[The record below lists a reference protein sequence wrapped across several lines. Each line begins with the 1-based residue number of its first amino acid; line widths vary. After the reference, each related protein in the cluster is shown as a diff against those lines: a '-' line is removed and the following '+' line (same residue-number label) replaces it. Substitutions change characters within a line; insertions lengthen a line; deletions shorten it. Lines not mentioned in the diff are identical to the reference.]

1 MSNKTIYGTP
11 QNDFIDASYESG
23 TAWGDRVDAGA
34 GDDTIILGPGVA
46 FFSGPGDDEVIAP
59 DLLHGTYG
67 GALNDGNSSKPSIY
81 DLANGIVHDPY
92 GDVDTVSG
100 ITEIHILNANS
111 DEVYGSGLDE
121 VVFLSRGSAKLFM
134 GEGQDTIRVWEQ
146 ISTEFEIE
154 TGGASTF
161 LFRNGETIE
170 IRDAERI
177 EFSDLTLSGNYRSNY
192 ATLEPEFLY
201 KTHTWTE
208 TVFSEGWWYAGV
220 YNEPQLVSY
229 FPQAVFPVDIGHDG
243 DLDLVIPMNRGYRTG
258 VDSRFNFQVLEN
270 IDGKLTFS
278 EDKTNDTPFVAGSRR
293 TELIY
298 LEHYGTDAIV
308 TIAHDTAIET
318 ETRYDIPWRLG
329 DLTVTLLDPF
339 ESIAET
345 MLQDISL
352 PSAEKTGRSTSL
364 DAHSMAIGDLNR
376 DGLDD
381 VLVGEFSGSYG
392 LVQKSDG
399 KFEYFSEFLPN
410 VSRWYEPDLDVDQA
424 SLLLDLHMEDLN
436 GDGLDD
442 IVAGW
447 GHNPSKSRIFFNSE
461 NGFSES
467 NSTTLPS
474 PVYGVDQIMH
484 MNTWSED
491 FDGDGDEDLI
501 INQTRF
507 EPYYSG
513 TYLQYLMNDGLGNF
527 TDVTSEKLIDPDQYA
542 DTYGGRLEWT
552 DMFSILDVDNDGD
565 LDIAGRYVGWTDPTP
580 IIFLNNGSGAF
591 ELIEL
596 PRHSDKPIP
605 LSWGDFDQDGKLEFV
620 QFHQTWLDAEG
631 TSSELSF
638 NVFELGSADLEIRNE
653 VFIGG
658 RVVTK
663 SLKEIANVSVNGG
676 NTSANGVWDLSVQ
689 KNTDLVLEITKE
701 IEDTKCITSGDALD
715 ALRLSVGLSTQ
726 AGTNSAFDYISADFN
741 RDGKITSG
749 DALEILKFSVGLE
762 GSSLPEWVFLKS
774 DSAVGAVTKNDVTYE
789 SAATFYVGETDATIG
804 LVGVLI
810 GDVNGSY
817 DPTAV
822 LM

>member
-1 MSNKTIYGTP
+1 MSSKTIYGTD
-11 QNDFIDASYESG
+11 QNDFIDASYENG
-23 TAWGDRVDAGA
+23 TFWGDRVDAGA
-34 GDDTIILGPGVA
+34 GDDKVILGPGVA
-46 FFSGPGDDEVIAP
+46 FFSGPGDDEVISP
-59 DLLHGTYG
+59 ELLHGTYG

-81 DLANGIVHDPY
+81 DLANGLVQDPY
-92 GDVDTVSG
+92 GDLDTVSG
-100 ITEIHILNANS
+100 ITEIHILNANG
-111 DEVYGSGLDE
+111 DEVYGSNLDE
-121 VVFLSRGSAKLFM
+121 VVFISRGSAKLFM

-146 ISTEFEIE
+146 NSTEFEIA
-154 TGGASTF
+154 TAGASTF
-161 LFRNGETIE
+161 LFRNGETVE
-170 IRDAERI
+170 IRNAERI
-177 EFSDLTLSGNYRSNY
+177 EFSDMTLSGNYRSGY
-192 ATLEPEFLY
+192 ETLEPEFLY

-208 TVFSEGWWYAGV
+208 TEFSEGWWYAGV

-229 FPQAVFPVDIGHDG
+229 FPQAVFPVDIGNDG

-270 IDGKLTFS
+270 IDGELTFS
-278 EDKTNDTPFVAGSRR
+278 EEKTSETPFVAGSRR

-298 LEHYGTDAIV
+298 LDSYDTDAIV

-329 DLTVTLLDPF
+329 DLTVTLLAPF
-339 ESIAET
+339 ESVAET
-345 MLQDISL
+345 MLQNIAL
-352 PSAEKTGRSTSL
+352 PSSERTGRPTSL
-364 DAHSMAIGDLNR
+364 DAHSMAVGDLNR

-392 LVQKSDG
+392 LVQTSDG
-399 KFEYFSEFLPN
+399 KFGYFSEALPN
-410 VSRWYEPDLDVDQA
+410 MSRWYEPDLNVEQA

-436 GDGLDD
+436 GDGFDD

-461 NGFSES
+461 NGFSEN
-467 NSTTLPS
+467 NSTTLPT
-474 PVYGVDQIMH
+474 PVYGIEQIMH

-527 TDVTSEKLIDPDQYA
+527 TDVTSEKLIDPDKYA

-552 DMFSILDVDNDGD
+552 DMFSVLDVDNDGD
-565 LDIAGRYVGWTDPTP
+565 LDIAGRYVGWTEPTP
-580 IIFLNNGSGAF
+580 IIFLNDGFGTF

-596 PRHSDKPIP
+596 PLHNDKPIP

-620 QFHQTWLDAEG
+620 QFSQRTDSEG
-631 TSSELSF
+631 SSSELSF

-663 SLKEIANVSVNGG
+663 SLKGIENVSVGG
-676 NTSANGVWDLSVQ
+676 DKTSANGVWDLPVQ
-689 KNTDLVLEITKE
+689 KNTDLNLEITKE
-701 IEDTKCITSGDALD
+701 LDDASYITSGDALD
-715 ALRLSVGLSTQ
+715 ALRLSVGLPTE
-726 AGTNSAFDYISADFN
+726 AGTASAFDFIAADFN
-741 RDGKITSG
+741 QDGKITSG
-749 DALEILKFSVGLE
+749 DALEILKFSVGLQG
-762 GSSLPEWVFLKS
+762 GSTPEWVFLDTNADYS
-774 DSAVGAVTKNDVTYE
+774 NVGRSATNYTEGVSLADIT
-789 SAATFYVGETDATIG
+789 SDATIG
-804 LVGVLI
+804 LTGILI
-810 GDVNGSY
+810 GDVNDSY
-817 DPTAV
+817 SGLIA
-822 LM
+822 

>member
-1 MSNKTIYGTP
+1 MSNKTIYGSD
-11 QNDFIDASYESG
+11 QNDFIDATYENG
-23 TAWGDRVDAGA
+23 TSWGDRVDAGA
-34 GDDTIILGPGVA
+34 GDDKVILGPGVA
-46 FFSGPGDDEVIAP
+46 FFTSPGDDEVIVP
-59 DLLHGTYG
+59 ELLYGTYG
-67 GALNDGNSSKPSIY
+67 GALNDGNNSNPSVY
-81 DLANGIVHDPY
+81 DLENGLVYDPY

-100 ITEIHILNANS
+100 ITEIHILNANG
-111 DEVYGSGLDE
+111 DEVYGSSLNE
-121 VVFLSRGSAKLFM
+121 VVFISRGDAKLFM
-134 GEGQDTIRVWEQ
+134 GDGEDSIRVWGQ
-146 ISTEFEIE
+146 NSNEFEIE

-201 KTHTWTE
+201 KTHSWTE
-208 TVFSEGWWYAGV
+208 TEFSEGWWYAGV

-229 FPQAVFPVDIGHDG
+229 FPQAVFPVDIGNDG

-270 IDGKLTFS
+270 IDGKLKFS

-339 ESIAET
+339 DSIAET
-345 MLQDISL
+345 MLQNISL
-352 PSAEKTGRSTSL
+352 PSAERTGRPTSL
-364 DAHSMAIGDLNR
+364 NAHSMAVGDLNR

-392 LVQKSDG
+392 LVQTSNG
-399 KFEYFSEFLPN
+399 EFEYFFEFLPN
-410 VSRWYEPDLDVDQA
+410 VSRWYEPDLVVDKA

-436 GDGLDD
+436 GDGFDD

-447 GHNPSKSRIFFNSE
+447 GHNPSKSRVFFNSE

-467 NSTTLPS
+467 NSTTLPA
-474 PVYGVDQIMH
+474 PVYGVEQIMH

-513 TYLQYLMNDGLGNF
+513 TYLQYLMNDGFGNF
-527 TDVTSEKLIDPDQYA
+527 TDVTSEKLIDPEQYA

-552 DMFSILDVDNDGD
+552 DMFSVLDVDNDGD
-565 LDIAGRYVGWTDPTP
+565 LDIAGRYVDWTDPTP
-580 IIFLNNGSGAF
+580 IIFLNNGSGTF
-591 ELIEL
+591 ELIEI
-596 PRHSDKPIP
+596 PRHSDEPIP

-638 NVFELGSADLEIRNE
+638 NVFELGSADLGVRNE

-663 SLKEIANVSVNGG
+663 SLKEIENVSVNGE
-676 NTSANGVWDLSVQ
+676 NTSVNGVWDLVAQ
-689 KNTDLVLEITKE
+689 KNTDLILEITKE
-701 IEDTKCITSGDALD
+701 LDDTNYITSGDALD
-715 ALRLSVGLSTQ
+715 ALRLSVGLPTQ
-726 AGTNSAFDYISADFN
+726 AGTKSAFDYISADFN
-741 RDGKITSG
+741 RDGKVTSS
-749 DALEILKFSVGLE
+749 DALDILKYAVGLE
-762 GSSLPEWVFLKS
+762 IEDDPEWVFVDTNGNYSGVSKS
-774 DSAVGAVTKNDVTYE
+774 NTSDTEGVSIDDLTSDMTVGLT
-789 SAATFYVGETDATIG
+789 GI
-804 LVGVLI
+804 LI
-810 GDVNGSY
+810 GDVNDSY
-817 DPTAV
+817 SSLIAQ
-822 LM
+822 

>member
-1 MSNKTIYGTP
+1 VSSKTIYGTD
-11 QNDFIDASYESG
+11 QNDFIDASYENG
-23 TAWGDRVDAGA
+23 TFWGDHVDAGA
-34 GDDTIILGPGVA
+34 GDDKVILGPGVA
-46 FFSGPGDDEVIAP
+46 FFSGPGDDEVISP
-59 DLLHGTYG
+59 ELLHGTYG

-81 DLANGIVHDPY
+81 DLANGLVQDPY
-92 GDVDTVSG
+92 GDLDTVSG
-100 ITEIHILNANS
+100 ITEIHILNANG
-111 DEVYGSGLDE
+111 DEVYGSNLDE
-121 VVFLSRGSAKLFM
+121 VVFISRGSAKLFM

-146 ISTEFEIE
+146 NSTEFEIA
-154 TGGASTF
+154 TAGASTF
-161 LFRNGETIE
+161 LFRNGETLE
-170 IRDAERI
+170 IRNAERI
-177 EFSDLTLSGNYRSNY
+177 EFSDMTLSGNYRSGY
-192 ATLEPEFLY
+192 ETLEPEFLY

-208 TVFSEGWWYAGV
+208 TEFSEGWWYAGV
-220 YNEPQLVSY
+220 YNEPQLVTY
-229 FPQAVFPVDIGHDG
+229 FPQAVFPLDIGNDG

-270 IDGKLTFS
+270 IDGELTFS
-278 EDKTNDTPFVAGSRR
+278 EEKTSETPFVAGSRR

-298 LEHYGTDAIV
+298 LDHYDTDAVV

-329 DLTVTLLDPF
+329 DLTVTLLAPF
-339 ESIAET
+339 ESVAEK
-345 MLQDISL
+345 MLQNIAL
-352 PSAEKTGRSTSL
+352 PSSERTGRPTSL
-364 DAHSMAIGDLNR
+364 DAHSMAVGDLNR

-392 LVQKSDG
+392 LVQTSDG
-399 KFEYFSEFLPN
+399 KFEYFSEALPN
-410 VSRWYEPDLDVDQA
+410 MSRWYEPDLNVEQA

-436 GDGLDD
+436 GDGFDD

-461 NGFSES
+461 NGFSEN
-467 NSTTLPS
+467 NSTTLPT
-474 PVYGVDQIMH
+474 PVYGIEQIMH

-527 TDVTSEKLIDPDQYA
+527 TDVTSEKLIDPDEYA

-552 DMFSILDVDNDGD
+552 DMFSVLDVDNDGD
-565 LDIAGRYVGWTDPTP
+565 LDIAGRYVGWTEPIP
-580 IIFLNNGSGAF
+580 IIFVNDGFGTF

-596 PRHSDKPIP
+596 PLHNDKPIP

-620 QFHQTWLDAEG
+620 QFSQRTDSEG

-663 SLKEIANVSVNGG
+663 SLKGIENVSVGG
-676 NTSANGVWDLSVQ
+676 DKTSANGVWDLPVQ
-689 KNTDLVLEITKE
+689 KNTDLNLEITKE
-701 IEDTKCITSGDALD
+701 LDDASYITSGDALD
-715 ALRLSVGLSTQ
+715 ALRLSVGFPTQ
-726 AGTNSAFDYISADFN
+726 AGTASAFDFIAADFN
-741 RDGKITSG
+741 QDGKITSG
-749 DALEILKFSVGLE
+749 DALEILKFSVGLQG
-762 GSSLPEWVFLKS
+762 GSTPEWVFLDTNS
-774 DSAVGAVTKNDVTYE
+774 DYSNVGRNTINYTEGVSITDIT
-789 SAATFYVGETDATIG
+789 SDATIG
-804 LVGVLI
+804 LTGILI
-810 GDVNGSY
+810 GDVNDSY
-817 DPTAV
+817 SGLIA
-822 LM
+822 

>member
-1 MSNKTIYGTP
+1 MSNKTIYGTGK
-11 QNDFIDASYESG
+11 NDFIDATYENGAS
-23 TAWGDRVDAGA
+23 WGDRVDAGA
-34 GDDTIILGPGVA
+34 GDDKVILGPGVA
-46 FFSGPGDDEVIAP
+46 FFTSPGDDEVIVP
-59 DLLHGTYG
+59 ELLYGTYG
-67 GALNDGNSSKPSIY
+67 GALNDGNNSNPSVY
-81 DLANGIVHDPY
+81 DLENGLVYDPY

-100 ITEIHILNANS
+100 ITEIHILNANG
-111 DEVYGSGLDE
+111 DEVYGSSLNE
-121 VVFLSRGSAKLFM
+121 VVFISRGDAKLFM
-134 GEGQDTIRVWEQ
+134 GDGEDSIRVWGQ
-146 ISTEFEIE
+146 NSNEFEIE

-201 KTHTWTE
+201 KTHSWTE
-208 TVFSEGWWYAGV
+208 TEFSEGWWYAGV

-229 FPQAVFPVDIGHDG
+229 FPQAVFPVDIGNDG

-339 ESIAET
+339 DSIAET
-345 MLQDISL
+345 MLQNISL
-352 PSAEKTGRSTSL
+352 PSAERTGRPTSL
-364 DAHSMAIGDLNR
+364 NAHSMAVGDLNR

-392 LVQKSDG
+392 LVQTSNG
-399 KFEYFSEFLPN
+399 EFEYFFEFLPN
-410 VSRWYEPDLDVDQA
+410 VSRWYEPDLVVDKA

-436 GDGLDD
+436 GDGFDD

-447 GHNPSKSRIFFNSE
+447 GHNPSKSRVFFNSE

-467 NSTTLPS
+467 NSTTLPA
-474 PVYGVDQIMH
+474 PVYGVEQIMH

-513 TYLQYLMNDGLGNF
+513 TYLQYLMNDGFGNF
-527 TDVTSEKLIDPDQYA
+527 TDVTSEKLIDPEQYA

-552 DMFSILDVDNDGD
+552 DMFSVLDVDNDGD
-565 LDIAGRYVGWTDPTP
+565 LDIAGRYVDWTDPTP
-580 IIFLNNGSGAF
+580 IIFLNNGSGTF
-591 ELIEL
+591 ELIEI
-596 PRHSDKPIP
+596 PRHSDEPIP

-638 NVFELGSADLEIRNE
+638 NVFELGSADLGVRNE

-663 SLKEIANVSVNGG
+663 SLKEIENVSVNGE
-676 NTSANGVWDLSVQ
+676 NTSVNGVWDLVAQ
-689 KNTDLVLEITKE
+689 KNTDLILEITKE
-701 IEDTKCITSGDALD
+701 LDDTNYITSGDALD
-715 ALRLSVGLSTQ
+715 ALRLSVGLPTQ
-726 AGTNSAFDYISADFN
+726 AGTKSAFDYISADFN
-741 RDGKITSG
+741 RDGKVTSS
-749 DALEILKFSVGLE
+749 DALDILKYAVGLE
-762 GSSLPEWVFLKS
+762 IEDDPEWVFVDTNGNYSGVSKS
-774 DSAVGAVTKNDVTYE
+774 NTSDTEGVSIAELSADTTVSLTG
-789 SAATFYVGETDATIG
+789 I
-804 LVGVLI
+804 LI
-810 GDVNGSY
+810 GDVNDSY
-817 DPTAV
+817 SGLIA
-822 LM
+822 

>member
-1 MSNKTIYGTP
+1 MSSKTIYGTD
-11 QNDFIDASYESG
+11 QNDFIDATYDNG
-23 TAWGDRVDAGA
+23 TFWGDRVDAGA
-34 GDDTIILGPGVA
+34 GDDTVILGPGVA
-46 FFSGPGDDEVIAP
+46 FFSGPGDDEVISP
-59 DLLHGTYG
+59 ELLHGTYG

-81 DLANGIVHDPY
+81 DLANGLVQDPY
-92 GDVDTVSG
+92 GDLDTVSG
-100 ITEIHILNANS
+100 ITEIHILNANG
-111 DEVYGSGLDE
+111 DEVYGSDLDE
-121 VVFLSRGSAKLFM
+121 VVFISRGSAKLFM

-146 ISTEFEIE
+146 NSTEFEIA
-154 TGGASTF
+154 TAGASTF
-161 LFRNGETIE
+161 LFRNGETLE
-170 IRDAERI
+170 IRNAERI
-177 EFSDLTLSGNYRSNY
+177 EFSDMTLSGNYRSGY
-192 ATLEPEFLY
+192 ETLEPEFLY

-208 TVFSEGWWYAGV
+208 TEFSEGWWYAGV
-220 YNEPQLVSY
+220 YNEPQLVTY
-229 FPQAVFPVDIGHDG
+229 FPQAVFPLDIGNDG

-270 IDGKLTFS
+270 IDGELTFS
-278 EDKTNDTPFVAGSRR
+278 EEKTSETPFVAGSRR

-298 LEHYGTDAIV
+298 LDHYDTDAVV

-329 DLTVTLLDPF
+329 DLTVTLLAPF
-339 ESIAET
+339 ESVAEK
-345 MLQDISL
+345 MLQNIAL
-352 PSAEKTGRSTSL
+352 PSSERTGRPTSL
-364 DAHSMAIGDLNR
+364 DAHSMAVGDLNR

-392 LVQKSDG
+392 LVQTSDG
-399 KFEYFSEFLPN
+399 KFEYFSEALPN
-410 VSRWYEPDLDVDQA
+410 MSRWYEPDLNVEQA

-436 GDGLDD
+436 GDGFDD

-461 NGFSES
+461 NGFSEN
-467 NSTTLPS
+467 NSTTLPT
-474 PVYGVDQIMH
+474 PVYGIEQIMH

-527 TDVTSEKLIDPDQYA
+527 TDVTSEKLIDPDEYA

-552 DMFSILDVDNDGD
+552 DMFSVLDVDNDGD
-565 LDIAGRYVGWTDPTP
+565 LDIAGRYVGWTEPIP
-580 IIFLNNGSGAF
+580 IIFVNDGFGTF

-596 PRHSDKPIP
+596 PLHNDKPIP

-620 QFHQTWLDAEG
+620 QFSQRTDSEG

-663 SLKEIANVSVNGG
+663 SLKGIENVSVGG
-676 NTSANGVWDLSVQ
+676 DKTSANGVWDLPVQ
-689 KNTDLVLEITKE
+689 KNTDLNLEITKE
-701 IEDTKCITSGDALD
+701 LDDASYITSGDALD
-715 ALRLSVGLSTQ
+715 ALRLSVGFPTQ
-726 AGTNSAFDYISADFN
+726 AGTASAFDFIAADFN
-741 RDGKITSG
+741 QDGKITSG
-749 DALEILKFSVGLE
+749 DALEILKFSVGLQG
-762 GSSLPEWVFLKS
+762 GSTPEWVFLDTNS
-774 DSAVGAVTKNDVTYE
+774 DYSNVGRNTINYTEGVSITDIT
-789 SAATFYVGETDATIG
+789 SDATIG
-804 LVGVLI
+804 LTGILI
-810 GDVNGSY
+810 GDVNDSY
-817 DPTAV
+817 SGLIA
-822 LM
+822 

>member
-1 MSNKTIYGTP
+1 MSSKTIYGTD
-11 QNDFIDASYESG
+11 QNDFIDATYDNG
-23 TAWGDRVDAGA
+23 TFWGDRVDAGA
-34 GDDTIILGPGVA
+34 GDDTVILGPGVA
-46 FFSGPGDDEVIAP
+46 FFSGPGDDEVISP
-59 DLLHGTYG
+59 ELLHGTYG

-81 DLANGIVHDPY
+81 DLANGLVQDPY
-92 GDVDTVSG
+92 GDLDTVSG
-100 ITEIHILNANS
+100 ITEIHILNANG
-111 DEVYGSGLDE
+111 DEVYGSDLDE
-121 VVFLSRGSAKLFM
+121 VVFISRGSAKLFM

-146 ISTEFEIE
+146 NSTEFEIA
-154 TGGASTF
+154 TAGASTF
-161 LFRNGETIE
+161 LFRNGETLE
-170 IRDAERI
+170 IRNAERI
-177 EFSDLTLSGNYRSNY
+177 EFSDMTLSGNYRSGY
-192 ATLEPEFLY
+192 ETLEPEFLY

-208 TVFSEGWWYAGV
+208 TEFSEGWWYAGV
-220 YNEPQLVSY
+220 YNEPQLVRY
-229 FPQAVFPVDIGHDG
+229 FPQAVFPLDIGNDG

-270 IDGKLTFS
+270 IDGELTFS
-278 EDKTNDTPFVAGSRR
+278 EEKTSETPFVAGSRR

-298 LEHYGTDAIV
+298 LDHYDTDAVV

-329 DLTVTLLDPF
+329 DLTVTLLAPF
-339 ESIAET
+339 ESVAEK
-345 MLQDISL
+345 MLQNIAL
-352 PSAEKTGRSTSL
+352 PSSERTGRPTSL
-364 DAHSMAIGDLNR
+364 DAHSMAVGDLNR

-392 LVQKSDG
+392 LVQTSDG
-399 KFEYFSEFLPN
+399 KFEYFSEALPN
-410 VSRWYEPDLDVDQA
+410 MSRWYEPDLNVEQA

-436 GDGLDD
+436 GDGFDD

-461 NGFSES
+461 NGFSEN
-467 NSTTLPS
+467 NSTTLPT
-474 PVYGVDQIMH
+474 PVYGIEQIMH

-527 TDVTSEKLIDPDQYA
+527 TDVTSEKLIDPDEYA

-552 DMFSILDVDNDGD
+552 DMFSVLDVDNDGD
-565 LDIAGRYVGWTDPTP
+565 LDIAGRYVGWTEPIP
-580 IIFLNNGSGAF
+580 IIFVNDGFGTF

-596 PRHSDKPIP
+596 PLHNDKPIP

-620 QFHQTWLDAEG
+620 QFSQRTDSEG

-663 SLKEIANVSVNGG
+663 SLKGIENVSVGG
-676 NTSANGVWDLSVQ
+676 DKTSANGVWDLPVQ
-689 KNTDLVLEITKE
+689 KNTDFNLEITKE
-701 IEDTKCITSGDALD
+701 LDDASYITSGDALD
-715 ALRLSVGLSTQ
+715 ALRLSVGFPTQ
-726 AGTNSAFDYISADFN
+726 AGTASAFDFIAADFN
-741 RDGKITSG
+741 QDGKITSG
-749 DALEILKFSVGLE
+749 DALEILKFSVGLQG
-762 GSSLPEWVFLKS
+762 GSTPEWVFLDTNS
-774 DSAVGAVTKNDVTYE
+774 DYSNVGRNTINYTEGVSITDIT
-789 SAATFYVGETDATIG
+789 SDATIG
-804 LVGVLI
+804 LTGILI
-810 GDVNGSY
+810 GDVNDSY
-817 DPTAV
+817 SGLIA
-822 LM
+822 

>member
-1 MSNKTIYGTP
+1 MSNKTIYGTGK
-11 QNDFIDASYESG
+11 NDFIDATYENGAS
-23 TAWGDRVDAGA
+23 WGDRVDAGA
-34 GDDTIILGPGVA
+34 GDDKVILGPGVA
-46 FFSGPGDDEVIAP
+46 FFTSPGDDEVIVP
-59 DLLHGTYG
+59 ELLYGTYG
-67 GALNDGNSSKPSIY
+67 GALNDGNNSNPSVY
-81 DLANGIVHDPY
+81 DLENGLVYDPY

-100 ITEIHILNANS
+100 ITEIHILNANG
-111 DEVYGSGLDE
+111 DEVYGSSLNE
-121 VVFLSRGSAKLFM
+121 VVFISRGDAKLFM
-134 GEGQDTIRVWEQ
+134 GDGEDSIRVWGQ
-146 ISTEFEIE
+146 NSNEFEIE

-201 KTHTWTE
+201 KTHSWTE
-208 TVFSEGWWYAGV
+208 TEFSEGWWYAGV

-229 FPQAVFPVDIGHDG
+229 FPQAVFPVDIGNDG

-270 IDGKLTFS
+270 IDGKLKFS

-339 ESIAET
+339 DSIAET
-345 MLQDISL
+345 MLQNISL
-352 PSAEKTGRSTSL
+352 PSAERTGRPTSL
-364 DAHSMAIGDLNR
+364 NAHSMAVGDLNR

-392 LVQKSDG
+392 LVQTSNG
-399 KFEYFSEFLPN
+399 EFEYFFEFLPN
-410 VSRWYEPDLDVDQA
+410 VSRWYEPDLVVDKA

-436 GDGLDD
+436 GDGFDD

-447 GHNPSKSRIFFNSE
+447 GHNPSKSRVFFNSE

-467 NSTTLPS
+467 NSTTLPA
-474 PVYGVDQIMH
+474 PVYGVEQIMH

-513 TYLQYLMNDGLGNF
+513 TYLQYLMNDGFGNF
-527 TDVTSEKLIDPDQYA
+527 TDVTSEKLIDPEQYA

-552 DMFSILDVDNDGD
+552 DMFSVLDVDNDGD
-565 LDIAGRYVGWTDPTP
+565 LDIAGRYVDWTDPTP
-580 IIFLNNGSGAF
+580 IIFLNNGSGTF
-591 ELIEL
+591 ELIEI
-596 PRHSDKPIP
+596 PRHSDEPIP

-638 NVFELGSADLEIRNE
+638 NVFELGSADLGVRNE

-663 SLKEIANVSVNGG
+663 SLKEIENVSVNGE
-676 NTSANGVWDLSVQ
+676 NTSVNGVWDLVAQ
-689 KNTDLVLEITKE
+689 KNTDLILEITKE
-701 IEDTKCITSGDALD
+701 LDDTNYITSGDALD
-715 ALRLSVGLSTQ
+715 ALRLSVGLPTQ
-726 AGTNSAFDYISADFN
+726 AGTKSAFDYISADFN
-741 RDGKITSG
+741 RDGKVTSS
-749 DALEILKFSVGLE
+749 DALDILKYAVGLE
-762 GSSLPEWVFLKS
+762 IEDDPEWVFVDTNGNYSGVSKS
-774 DSAVGAVTKNDVTYE
+774 NTSDTEGVSIDDLTSDMTVGLT
-789 SAATFYVGETDATIG
+789 GI
-804 LVGVLI
+804 LI
-810 GDVNGSY
+810 GDVNDSY
-817 DPTAV
+817 SSLIA
-822 LM
+822 

>member
-1 MSNKTIYGTP
+1 VSSKTIYGTD
-11 QNDFIDASYESG
+11 QNDFIDATYDNG
-23 TAWGDRVDAGA
+23 TFWGDRVDAGA
-34 GDDTIILGPGVA
+34 GDDTVILGPGVA
-46 FFSGPGDDEVIAP
+46 FFSGPGDDEVISP
-59 DLLHGTYG
+59 ELLHGTYG

-81 DLANGIVHDPY
+81 DLANGLVQDPY
-92 GDVDTVSG
+92 GDLDTVSG
-100 ITEIHILNANS
+100 ITEIHILNANG
-111 DEVYGSGLDE
+111 DEVYGSDLDE
-121 VVFLSRGSAKLFM
+121 VVFISRGSAKLFM

-146 ISTEFEIE
+146 NSTEFEIA
-154 TGGASTF
+154 TAGASTF
-161 LFRNGETIE
+161 LFRNGETLE
-170 IRDAERI
+170 IRNAERI
-177 EFSDLTLSGNYRSNY
+177 EFSDMTLSGNYRSGY
-192 ATLEPEFLY
+192 ETLEPEFLY

-208 TVFSEGWWYAGV
+208 TEFSEGWWYAGV
-220 YNEPQLVSY
+220 YNEPQLVTY
-229 FPQAVFPVDIGHDG
+229 FPQAVFPLDIGNDG

-270 IDGKLTFS
+270 IDGELTFS
-278 EDKTNDTPFVAGSRR
+278 EEKTSETPFVAGSRR

-298 LEHYGTDAIV
+298 LDHYDTDAVV

-329 DLTVTLLDPF
+329 DLTVTLLAPF
-339 ESIAET
+339 ESVAEK
-345 MLQDISL
+345 MLQNIAL
-352 PSAEKTGRSTSL
+352 PSSERTGRPTSL
-364 DAHSMAIGDLNR
+364 DAHSMAVGDLNR

-392 LVQKSDG
+392 LVQTSDG
-399 KFEYFSEFLPN
+399 KFEYFSEALPN
-410 VSRWYEPDLDVDQA
+410 MSRWYEPDLNVEQA

-436 GDGLDD
+436 GDGFDD

-461 NGFSES
+461 NGFSEN
-467 NSTTLPS
+467 NSTTLPT
-474 PVYGVDQIMH
+474 PVYGIEQIMH

-527 TDVTSEKLIDPDQYA
+527 TDVTSEKLIDPDEYA

-552 DMFSILDVDNDGD
+552 DMFSVLDVDNDGD
-565 LDIAGRYVGWTDPTP
+565 LDIAGRYVGWTEPIP
-580 IIFLNNGSGAF
+580 IIFVNDGFGTF

-596 PRHSDKPIP
+596 PLHNDKPIP

-620 QFHQTWLDAEG
+620 QFSQRTDSEG

-663 SLKEIANVSVNGG
+663 SLKGIENVSVGG
-676 NTSANGVWDLSVQ
+676 DKTSANGVWDLPVQ
-689 KNTDLVLEITKE
+689 KNTDLNLEITKE
-701 IEDTKCITSGDALD
+701 LDDASYITSGDALD
-715 ALRLSVGLSTQ
+715 ALRLSVGFPTQ
-726 AGTNSAFDYISADFN
+726 AGTASAFDFIAADFN
-741 RDGKITSG
+741 QDGKITSG
-749 DALEILKFSVGLE
+749 DALEILKFSVGLQG
-762 GSSLPEWVFLKS
+762 GSTPEWVFLDTNS
-774 DSAVGAVTKNDVTYE
+774 DYSNVGRNTINYTEGVSITDIT
-789 SAATFYVGETDATIG
+789 SDATIG
-804 LVGVLI
+804 LTGILI
-810 GDVNGSY
+810 GDVNDSY
-817 DPTAV
+817 SGLIA
-822 LM
+822 

>member
-1 MSNKTIYGTP
+1 MSSKTIYGTD
-11 QNDFIDASYESG
+11 QNDFIDATYDNG
-23 TAWGDRVDAGA
+23 TFWGDRVDAGA
-34 GDDTIILGPGVA
+34 GDDTVILGPGVA
-46 FFSGPGDDEVIAP
+46 FFSGPGDDEVISP
-59 DLLHGTYG
+59 ELLHGTYG

-81 DLANGIVHDPY
+81 DLANGLVQDPY
-92 GDVDTVSG
+92 GDLDTVSG
-100 ITEIHILNANS
+100 ITEIHILNANG
-111 DEVYGSGLDE
+111 DEVYGSDLDE
-121 VVFLSRGSAKLFM
+121 VVFISRGSAKLFM

-146 ISTEFEIE
+146 NSTEFEIA
-154 TGGASTF
+154 TAGASTF
-161 LFRNGETIE
+161 LFRNGETVE
-170 IRDAERI
+170 IRNAERI
-177 EFSDLTLSGNYRSNY
+177 EFSDMTLSGNYRSGY
-192 ATLEPEFLY
+192 ETLEPEFLY

-208 TVFSEGWWYAGV
+208 TEFSEGWWYAGV

-229 FPQAVFPVDIGHDG
+229 FPQAVFPVDIGNDG

-270 IDGKLTFS
+270 IDGELTFS
-278 EDKTNDTPFVAGSRR
+278 EEKTSETPFVAGSRR

-298 LEHYGTDAIV
+298 LDHYDTDAVV

-329 DLTVTLLDPF
+329 DLTVTLLAPF
-339 ESIAET
+339 ESVAEK
-345 MLQDISL
+345 MLQNIAL
-352 PSAEKTGRSTSL
+352 PSSERTGRPTSL
-364 DAHSMAIGDLNR
+364 DAHSMAVGDLNR

-392 LVQKSDG
+392 LVQTSDG
-399 KFEYFSEFLPN
+399 KFEYFSEALPN
-410 VSRWYEPDLDVDQA
+410 MSRWYEPDLNVEQA

-436 GDGLDD
+436 GDGFDD

-461 NGFSES
+461 NGFSEN
-467 NSTTLPS
+467 NSTTLPT
-474 PVYGVDQIMH
+474 PVYGIEQIMH

-527 TDVTSEKLIDPDQYA
+527 TDVTSEKLIDPDKYA

-552 DMFSILDVDNDGD
+552 DMFSVLDVDNDGN
-565 LDIAGRYVGWTDPTP
+565 LDIAGRYVGWTEPIP
-580 IIFLNNGSGAF
+580 IIFVNDGFGTF

-596 PRHSDKPIP
+596 PLHNDKPIP

-620 QFHQTWLDAEG
+620 QFSQRTDSEG

-663 SLKEIANVSVNGG
+663 SLKGIENVSVGG
-676 NTSANGVWDLSVQ
+676 DKTSANGVWDLPVQ
-689 KNTDLVLEITKE
+689 KNTDFNLEITKE
-701 IEDTKCITSGDALD
+701 LDDASYITSGDALD
-715 ALRLSVGLSTQ
+715 ALRLSVGFPTQ
-726 AGTNSAFDYISADFN
+726 AGTASAFDFIAADFN
-741 RDGKITSG
+741 QDGKITSG
-749 DALEILKFSVGLE
+749 DALEILKFSVGLQG
-762 GSSLPEWVFLKS
+762 GSTPEWVFLDTNS
-774 DSAVGAVTKNDVTYE
+774 DYSNVGRNTINYTEGVSITDIT
-789 SAATFYVGETDATIG
+789 SDATIG
-804 LVGVLI
+804 LTGILI
-810 GDVNGSY
+810 GDVNDSY
-817 DPTAV
+817 SGLIA
-822 LM
+822 

>member
-1 MSNKTIYGTP
+1 MSKTIYGT
-11 QNDFIDASYESG
+11 DLDDLIDASYQAG

-34 GDDTIILGPGVA
+34 GNDTVILGPGVG
-46 FFSGPGDDEVIAP
+46 FFMGPGNDHVYAP
-59 DLLHGTYG
+59 ELQWGTHG
-67 GALNDGNSSKPSIY
+67 GALFASNSSVSVVY
-81 DLANGIVHDPY
+81 DLSNGIVHDPY
-92 GDVDTVSG
+92 GDLDTVSG
-100 ITEIHILNANS
+100 ITEIHLSSANG

-121 VVFLSRGSAKLFM
+121 VVFISRGSAKLIM
-134 GEGQDTIRVWEQ
+134 GEGHDTIRVWEQ
-146 ISTEFEIE
+146 ISTEFKIE

-161 LFRNGETIE
+161 LFRDGETVE

-177 EFSDLTLSGNYRSNY
+177 EFSDLTLSGNYRAGY
-192 ATLEPEFLY
+192 ETLEPEFLY
-201 KTHTWTE
+201 KTHSWTE
-208 TVFSEGWWYAGV
+208 TEFSEGWWYAGV

-229 FPQAVFPVDIGHDG
+229 FPQAVFPVDIGNDG

-278 EDKTNDTPFVAGSRR
+278 EEKTSDTPFVAGSRR

-298 LEHYGTDAIV
+298 LEHYETDAIV

-339 ESIAET
+339 DSIAET

-352 PSAEKTGRSTSL
+352 PSAGLTGRTTSL
-364 DAHSMAIGDLNR
+364 NAHSMAVGDLNR

-392 LVQKSDG
+392 LVQTVDG
-399 KFEYFSEFLPN
+399 KFEYFAEFLPN
-410 VSRWYEPDLDVDQA
+410 ISRWYEPDLDVEKA

-436 GDGLDD
+436 GDGFDD

-461 NGFSES
+461 NGFSED
-467 NSTTLPS
+467 NSTTLPA
-474 PVYGVDQIMH
+474 PIYGVDQIMH

-513 TYLQYLMNDGLGNF
+513 TYLQYLMNDGAGNY
-527 TDVTSEKLIDPDQYA
+527 TDVTSEKLIDPEQYL
-542 DTYGGRLEWT
+542 DTYGDRLEWT

-580 IIFLNNGSGAF
+580 IILLNDGSGVF

-596 PRHSDKPIP
+596 PLHIDKPIP
-605 LSWGDFDQDGKLEFV
+605 FSWGDFDQDGKLEFV
-620 QFHQTWLDAEG
+620 QFEQGGIDESG
-631 TSSELSF
+631 TFRELSF
-638 NVFELGSADLEIRNE
+638 NVFELGSADLGIRNE

-663 SLKEIANVSVNGG
+663 NLKEIEDVIINGQK
-676 NTSANGVWDLSVQ
+676 TSANGVWDLSAQ
-689 KNTDLVLEITKE
+689 KNTDFILEISKE
-701 IEDTKCITSGDALD
+701 VDDTKCVTSGDALD
-715 ALRLSVGLSTQ
+715 ALRLSVGLPTQ
-726 AGTNSAFDYISADFN
+726 AGTATAFDYIAADFN
-741 RDGKITSG
+741 QDGKITSG
-749 DALEILKFSVGLE
+749 DALEILKFSVGLV
-762 GSSLPEWVFLKS
+762 GDAKPEWIFFKDDGEYAS
-774 DSAVGAVTKNDVTYE
+774 INKNNVLYE
-789 SAATFYVGETDATIG
+789 SEITVDPLLNDTTIS
-804 LVGVLI
+804 LTGVLL

-817 DPTAV
+817 DSMI
-822 LM
+822 L

>member
-1 MSNKTIYGTP
+1 MSNKTIYGSD
-11 QNDFIDASYESG
+11 QNDFIDATYENG
-23 TAWGDRVDAGA
+23 TSWGDRVDAGA
-34 GDDTIILGPGVA
+34 GDDKVILGRGVA
-46 FFSGPGDDEVIAP
+46 FFTSPGDDEVIVP
-59 DLLHGTYG
+59 ELLYGTYG
-67 GALNDGNSSKPSIY
+67 GALNDGNSSNPSVY
-81 DLANGIVHDPY
+81 DLENGLVYDPY

-100 ITEIHILNANS
+100 ITEIHILNANG
-111 DEVYGSGLDE
+111 DEVYGSSLNE
-121 VVFLSRGSAKLFM
+121 VVFISRGDAKLFM
-134 GEGQDTIRVWEQ
+134 GDGEDSIRVWEQ
-146 ISTEFEIE
+146 NSNEFEIE

-208 TVFSEGWWYAGV
+208 TEFSEGWWYAGV

-229 FPQAVFPVDIGHDG
+229 FPQAVFPVDIGNDG

-339 ESIAET
+339 DSIAET
-345 MLQDISL
+345 MLQNISL
-352 PSAEKTGRSTSL
+352 PSAERTGRPTSL
-364 DAHSMAIGDLNR
+364 NAHSMAVGDLNR

-392 LVQKSDG
+392 LVQTSDG
-399 KFEYFSEFLPN
+399 EFEYFSEFLPN
-410 VSRWYEPDLDVDQA
+410 VSRWYEPDLVVDKA

-436 GDGLDD
+436 GDGFDD

-447 GHNPSKSRIFFNSE
+447 GHNPSKSRVFFNSE

-467 NSTTLPS
+467 NSTTLPA
-474 PVYGVDQIMH
+474 PVYGVEQIMH

-491 FDGDGDEDLI
+491 FDDDGDEDLI

-513 TYLQYLMNDGLGNF
+513 T
-527 TDVTSEKLIDPDQYA
+527 
-542 DTYGGRLEWT
+542 
-552 DMFSILDVDNDGD
+552 
-565 LDIAGRYVGWTDPTP
+565 
-580 IIFLNNGSGAF
+580 
-591 ELIEL
+591 
-596 PRHSDKPIP
+596 
-605 LSWGDFDQDGKLEFV
+605 
-620 QFHQTWLDAEG
+620 
-631 TSSELSF
+631 
-638 NVFELGSADLEIRNE
+638 
-653 VFIGG
+653 
-658 RVVTK
+658 
-663 SLKEIANVSVNGG
+663 
-676 NTSANGVWDLSVQ
+676 
-689 KNTDLVLEITKE
+689 
-701 IEDTKCITSGDALD
+701 
-715 ALRLSVGLSTQ
+715 
-726 AGTNSAFDYISADFN
+726 
-741 RDGKITSG
+741 
-749 DALEILKFSVGLE
+749 
-762 GSSLPEWVFLKS
+762 
-774 DSAVGAVTKNDVTYE
+774 
-789 SAATFYVGETDATIG
+789 
-804 LVGVLI
+804 
-810 GDVNGSY
+810 
-817 DPTAV
+817 
-822 LM
+822 

>member
-1 MSNKTIYGTP
+1 MSSKTIYGTD
-11 QNDFIDASYESG
+11 QNDFIDATYDNG
-23 TAWGDRVDAGA
+23 TFWGDRVDAGA
-34 GDDTIILGPGVA
+34 GDDTVILGPGVA
-46 FFSGPGDDEVIAP
+46 FFSGPGDDEVISP
-59 DLLHGTYG
+59 ELLHGTYG

-81 DLANGIVHDPY
+81 DLANGLVQDPY
-92 GDVDTVSG
+92 GDLDTVSG
-100 ITEIHILNANS
+100 ITEIHILNANG
-111 DEVYGSGLDE
+111 DEVYGSNLDE
-121 VVFLSRGSAKLFM
+121 VVFISRGSAKLFM

-146 ISTEFEIE
+146 NSTEFEIA
-154 TGGASTF
+154 TAGASTF
-161 LFRNGETIE
+161 LFRNGETLE
-170 IRDAERI
+170 IRNAERI
-177 EFSDLTLSGNYRSNY
+177 EFSDMTLSGNYRSGY
-192 ATLEPEFLY
+192 ETLEPEFLY

-208 TVFSEGWWYAGV
+208 TEFSEGWWYAGV
-220 YNEPQLVSY
+220 YNEPQLVRY
-229 FPQAVFPVDIGHDG
+229 FPQAVFPLDIGNDG

-270 IDGKLTFS
+270 IDGELTFS
-278 EDKTNDTPFVAGSRR
+278 EEKTSETPFVAGSRR

-298 LEHYGTDAIV
+298 LDHYDTDAVV

-329 DLTVTLLDPF
+329 DLTVTLLAPF
-339 ESIAET
+339 ESVAEK
-345 MLQDISL
+345 MLQNIAL
-352 PSAEKTGRSTSL
+352 PSSERTGRPTSL
-364 DAHSMAIGDLNR
+364 DAHSMAVGDLNR

-392 LVQKSDG
+392 LVQTSDG
-399 KFEYFSEFLPN
+399 KFEYFSEALPN
-410 VSRWYEPDLDVDQA
+410 MSRWYEPDLNVEQA

-436 GDGLDD
+436 GDGFDD

-461 NGFSES
+461 NGFSEN
-467 NSTTLPS
+467 NSTTLPT
-474 PVYGVDQIMH
+474 PVYGIEQIMH

-527 TDVTSEKLIDPDQYA
+527 TDVTSEKLIDPDEYA

-552 DMFSILDVDNDGD
+552 DMFSVLDVDNDGD
-565 LDIAGRYVGWTDPTP
+565 LDIAGRYVGWTEPIP
-580 IIFLNNGSGAF
+580 IIFVNDGFGTF

-596 PRHSDKPIP
+596 PLHNDKPIP

-620 QFHQTWLDAEG
+620 QFSQRTDSEG

-663 SLKEIANVSVNGG
+663 SLKGIENVSVGG
-676 NTSANGVWDLSVQ
+676 DKTSANGVWDLPVQ
-689 KNTDLVLEITKE
+689 KNTDFNLEITKE
-701 IEDTKCITSGDALD
+701 LDDASYITSGDALD
-715 ALRLSVGLSTQ
+715 ALRLSVGFPTQ
-726 AGTNSAFDYISADFN
+726 AGTASAFDFIAADFN
-741 RDGKITSG
+741 QDGKITSG
-749 DALEILKFSVGLE
+749 DALEILKFSVGLQ
-762 GSSLPEWVFLKS
+762 GSSTPEWVFLDTNS
-774 DSAVGAVTKNDVTYE
+774 DYSNVGRNTINYTEGVSITDIT
-789 SAATFYVGETDATIG
+789 SDATIG
-804 LVGVLI
+804 LTGILI
-810 GDVNGSY
+810 GDVNDSY
-817 DPTAV
+817 SGLIA
-822 LM
+822 

>member
-1 MSNKTIYGTP
+1 VSSKTIYGTD
-11 QNDFIDASYESG
+11 QNDFIDATYDNG
-23 TAWGDRVDAGA
+23 TFWGDRVDAGA
-34 GDDTIILGPGVA
+34 GDDTVILGPGVA
-46 FFSGPGDDEVIAP
+46 FFSGPGDDEVISP
-59 DLLHGTYG
+59 ELLHGTYG

-81 DLANGIVHDPY
+81 DLANGLVQDPY
-92 GDVDTVSG
+92 GDLDTVSG
-100 ITEIHILNANS
+100 ITEIHILNANG
-111 DEVYGSGLDE
+111 DEVYGSDLDE
-121 VVFLSRGSAKLFM
+121 VVFISRGSAKLFM

-146 ISTEFEIE
+146 NSTEFEIA
-154 TGGASTF
+154 TAGASTF
-161 LFRNGETIE
+161 LFRNGETLE
-170 IRDAERI
+170 IRNAERI
-177 EFSDLTLSGNYRSNY
+177 EFSDMTLSGNYRSGY
-192 ATLEPEFLY
+192 ETLEPEFLY

-208 TVFSEGWWYAGV
+208 TEFSEGWWYAGV
-220 YNEPQLVSY
+220 YNEPQLVTY
-229 FPQAVFPVDIGHDG
+229 FPQAVFPLDIGNDG

-270 IDGKLTFS
+270 IDGELTFS
-278 EDKTNDTPFVAGSRR
+278 EEKTSETPFVAGSRR

-298 LEHYGTDAIV
+298 LDYYDTDAIV

-329 DLTVTLLDPF
+329 DLTVTLLAPF
-339 ESIAET
+339 ESVAEK
-345 MLQDISL
+345 MLQNIAL
-352 PSAEKTGRSTSL
+352 PSSERTGRPTSL
-364 DAHSMAIGDLNR
+364 DAHSMAVGDLNR

-392 LVQKSDG
+392 LVQTSDG
-399 KFEYFSEFLPN
+399 KFEYFSEALPN
-410 VSRWYEPDLDVDQA
+410 MSRWYEPDLNVEQA

-436 GDGLDD
+436 GDGFDD

-461 NGFSES
+461 NGFSEN
-467 NSTTLPS
+467 NSTTLPT
-474 PVYGVDQIMH
+474 PVYGIEQIMH

-527 TDVTSEKLIDPDQYA
+527 TDVTSEKLIDPDEYA

-552 DMFSILDVDNDGD
+552 DMFSVLDVDNDGD
-565 LDIAGRYVGWTDPTP
+565 LDIAGRYVGWTEPIP
-580 IIFLNNGSGAF
+580 IIFVNDGFGTF

-596 PRHSDKPIP
+596 PLHNDKPIP

-620 QFHQTWLDAEG
+620 QFSQRTDSEG

-663 SLKEIANVSVNGG
+663 SLKGIENVSVGG
-676 NTSANGVWDLSVQ
+676 DKTSANGVWDLPVQ
-689 KNTDLVLEITKE
+689 KNTDLNLEITKE
-701 IEDTKCITSGDALD
+701 LDDASYITSGDALD
-715 ALRLSVGLSTQ
+715 ALRLSVGFPTQ
-726 AGTNSAFDYISADFN
+726 AGTASAFDFIAADFN
-741 RDGKITSG
+741 QDGKITSG
-749 DALEILKFSVGLE
+749 DALEILKFSVGLQG
-762 GSSLPEWVFLKS
+762 GSTPEWVFLDTNSDYSNVGRNTINYTEGVSITDITS
-774 DSAVGAVTKNDVTYE
+774 DS
-789 SAATFYVGETDATIG
+789 TIG
-804 LVGVLI
+804 LTGILI
-810 GDVNGSY
+810 GDVNDSY
-817 DPTAV
+817 SGLIA
-822 LM
+822 

>member
-1 MSNKTIYGTP
+1 MSSKTIYGTD
-11 QNDFIDASYESG
+11 QNDFIDATYDNG
-23 TAWGDRVDAGA
+23 TFWGDRVDAGA
-34 GDDTIILGPGVA
+34 GDDTVILGPGVA
-46 FFSGPGDDEVIAP
+46 FFSGPGDDEVISP
-59 DLLHGTYG
+59 ELLHGTYG

-81 DLANGIVHDPY
+81 DLANGLVQDPY
-92 GDVDTVSG
+92 GDLDTVSG
-100 ITEIHILNANS
+100 ITEIHILNANG
-111 DEVYGSGLDE
+111 DEVYGSDLDE
-121 VVFLSRGSAKLFM
+121 VVFISRGSAKLFM

-146 ISTEFEIE
+146 NSTEFEIA
-154 TGGASTF
+154 TAGASTF
-161 LFRNGETIE
+161 LFRNGETLE
-170 IRDAERI
+170 IRNAERI
-177 EFSDLTLSGNYRSNY
+177 EFSDMTLSGNYRSGY
-192 ATLEPEFLY
+192 ETLEPEFLY

-208 TVFSEGWWYAGV
+208 TEFSEGWWYAGV
-220 YNEPQLVSY
+220 YNEPQLVTY
-229 FPQAVFPVDIGHDG
+229 FPQAVFPLDIGNDG

-270 IDGKLTFS
+270 IDGELTFS
-278 EDKTNDTPFVAGSRR
+278 EEKTSETPFVAGSRR

-298 LEHYGTDAIV
+298 LDHYDTDAVV

-329 DLTVTLLDPF
+329 DLTVTLLAPF
-339 ESIAET
+339 ESVAEK
-345 MLQDISL
+345 MLQNIAL
-352 PSAEKTGRSTSL
+352 PSSERTGRPTSL
-364 DAHSMAIGDLNR
+364 DAHSMAVGDLNR

-392 LVQKSDG
+392 LVQTSDG
-399 KFEYFSEFLPN
+399 KFEYFSEALPN
-410 VSRWYEPDLDVDQA
+410 MSRWYEPDLNVEQA

-436 GDGLDD
+436 GDGFDD

-461 NGFSES
+461 NGFSEN
-467 NSTTLPS
+467 NSTTLPT
-474 PVYGVDQIMH
+474 PVYGIEQIMH

-527 TDVTSEKLIDPDQYA
+527 TDVTSEKLIDPDEYA

-552 DMFSILDVDNDGD
+552 DMFSVLDVDNDSD
-565 LDIAGRYVGWTDPTP
+565 LDIAGRYVGWTEPIP
-580 IIFLNNGSGAF
+580 IIFVNDGFGTF

-596 PRHSDKPIP
+596 PLHNDKPIP

-620 QFHQTWLDAEG
+620 QFSQRTDSEG

-663 SLKEIANVSVNGG
+663 SLKGIENVSVGG
-676 NTSANGVWDLSVQ
+676 DKTSANGVWDLPVQ
-689 KNTDLVLEITKE
+689 KNTDLNLEITKE
-701 IEDTKCITSGDALD
+701 LDDASYITSGDALD
-715 ALRLSVGLSTQ
+715 ALRLSVGFPTQ
-726 AGTNSAFDYISADFN
+726 AGTASAFDFIAADFN
-741 RDGKITSG
+741 QDGKITSG
-749 DALEILKFSVGLE
+749 DALEILKFSVGLQG
-762 GSSLPEWVFLKS
+762 GSTPEWVFLDTNS
-774 DSAVGAVTKNDVTYE
+774 DYSNVGRNTINYTEGVSITDIT
-789 SAATFYVGETDATIG
+789 SDATIG
-804 LVGVLI
+804 LTGILI
-810 GDVNGSY
+810 GDVNDSY
-817 DPTAV
+817 SGLIA
-822 LM
+822 

>member
-1 MSNKTIYGTP
+1 MSNKTIYGTD
-11 QNDFIDASYESG
+11 QNDFIDASYENG
-23 TAWGDRVDAGA
+23 TIWGDHVDAGA
-34 GDDTIILGPGVA
+34 GDDVVILGPGVK
-46 FFSGPGDDEVIAP
+46 FYTGPGNDTVQLSEF
-59 DLLHGTYG
+59 LYG
-67 GALNDGNSSKPSIY
+67 SYGAGLNDGNNSNPSVY
-81 DLANGIVHDPY
+81 DLENGLVYDPY

-100 ITEIHILNANS
+100 ITEIHILNANG
-111 DEVYGSGLDE
+111 DEVYGSNLDE
-121 VVFLSRGSAKLFM
+121 VVFISRGSAKLFM

-146 ISTEFEIE
+146 NSTEFEIA
-154 TGGASTF
+154 TAGASTF
-161 LFRNGETIE
+161 LFRNGETVE
-170 IRDAERI
+170 IRNAERI
-177 EFSDLTLSGNYRSNY
+177 EFSDMTLSGNYRSGY
-192 ATLEPEFLY
+192 ETLEPEFLY

-208 TVFSEGWWYAGV
+208 TEFSEGWWYAGV

-229 FPQAVFPVDIGHDG
+229 FPQAVFPVDIGNDG

-270 IDGKLTFS
+270 IDGELTFS
-278 EDKTNDTPFVAGSRR
+278 EEKTSETPFVAGSRR

-298 LEHYGTDAIV
+298 LDYYDTDAIV

-329 DLTVTLLDPF
+329 DLTVTLLAPF
-339 ESIAET
+339 ESVAET
-345 MLQDISL
+345 MLQNIAL
-352 PSAEKTGRSTSL
+352 PSSERTGRPTSL
-364 DAHSMAIGDLNR
+364 DAHSMAVGDLNR

-392 LVQKSDG
+392 LVQTSDG
-399 KFEYFSEFLPN
+399 KFGYFSEALPN
-410 VSRWYEPDLDVDQA
+410 MSRWYEPDLNVEQA

-436 GDGLDD
+436 GDGFDD

-461 NGFSES
+461 NGFSEN
-467 NSTTLPS
+467 NSTTLPT
-474 PVYGVDQIMH
+474 PVYGIEQIMH

-527 TDVTSEKLIDPDQYA
+527 TDVTSEKLIDPDKYA

-552 DMFSILDVDNDGD
+552 DMFSVLDVDNDGD
-565 LDIAGRYVGWTDPTP
+565 LDIAGRYVGWTEPTP
-580 IIFLNNGSGAF
+580 IIFLNDGFGAF

-596 PRHSDKPIP
+596 PLHNDKPIP

-620 QFHQTWLDAEG
+620 QFYQTWLDAEG

-663 SLKEIANVSVNGG
+663 SLKGIENVSVNGKK
-676 NTSANGVWDLSVQ
+676 TSANGVWDLSVQ
-689 KNTDLVLEITKE
+689 QHTDLVLEISKE
-701 IEDTKCITSGDALD
+701 LEDTRCITSGDALD
-715 ALRLSVGLSTQ
+715 ALRLSVGLPTQ
-726 AGTNSAFDYISADFN
+726 TGTATAFDFIAADFN
-741 RDGKITSG
+741 QDGKITSG
-749 DALEILKFSVGLE
+749 DALEILKFSVGLV
-762 GSSLPEWVFLKS
+762 GDPKPMWVFFKHDAEIHYIDKNNVHSENAIAIDNLVS
-774 DSAVGAVTKNDVTYE
+774 DT
-789 SAATFYVGETDATIG
+789 TIG
-804 LVGVLI
+804 LIGVLV

-817 DPTAV
+817 DPTV
-822 LM
+822 M

>member
-1 MSNKTIYGTP
+1 MSNKTIYGSP

-23 TAWGDRVDAGA
+23 TTWGDRVDAGA

-92 GDVDTVSG
+92 GDLDTVSG

-208 TVFSEGWWYAGV
+208 TEFSEGWWYAGV

-258 VDSRFNFQVLEN
+258 VDSRFNHQVLEN

-436 GDGLDD
+436 GDELDD

-676 NTSANGVWDLSVQ
+676 NTSSNGVWDLSVQ

>member
-1 MSNKTIYGTP
+1 MSNKTIYGTGK
-11 QNDFIDASYESG
+11 NDFIDATYENGAS
-23 TAWGDRVDAGA
+23 WGDRVDAGA
-34 GDDTIILGPGVA
+34 GDDKVILGPGVA
-46 FFSGPGDDEVIAP
+46 FFTSPGDDEVIVP
-59 DLLHGTYG
+59 ELLYGTYG
-67 GALNDGNSSKPSIY
+67 GALNDGNNSNPSVY
-81 DLANGIVHDPY
+81 DLENGLVYDPY

-100 ITEIHILNANS
+100 ITEIHILNANG
-111 DEVYGSGLDE
+111 DEVYGSSLNE
-121 VVFLSRGSAKLFM
+121 VVFISRGDAKLFM
-134 GEGQDTIRVWEQ
+134 GDGQDSIRVWGQ
-146 ISTEFEIE
+146 NSNEFEIE

-201 KTHTWTE
+201 KTHSWTE
-208 TVFSEGWWYAGV
+208 TEFSEGWWYAGV

-229 FPQAVFPVDIGHDG
+229 FPQAVFPVDIGNDG

-270 IDGKLTFS
+270 IDGKLKFS

-339 ESIAET
+339 DSIAET
-345 MLQDISL
+345 MLQNISL
-352 PSAEKTGRSTSL
+352 PSAERTGRPTSL
-364 DAHSMAIGDLNR
+364 NAHSMAVGDLNR

-392 LVQKSDG
+392 LVQTSNG
-399 KFEYFSEFLPN
+399 EFEYFFEFLPN
-410 VSRWYEPDLDVDQA
+410 VSRWYEPDLVVDKA

-436 GDGLDD
+436 GDGFDD

-447 GHNPSKSRIFFNSE
+447 GHNPSKSRVFFNSE

-467 NSTTLPS
+467 NSTTLPA
-474 PVYGVDQIMH
+474 PVYGVEQIMH

-513 TYLQYLMNDGLGNF
+513 TYLQYLMNDGFGNF
-527 TDVTSEKLIDPDQYA
+527 TDVTSEKLIDPEQYA

-552 DMFSILDVDNDGD
+552 DMFSVLDVDNDGD
-565 LDIAGRYVGWTDPTP
+565 LDIAGRYVDWTDPTP
-580 IIFLNNGSGAF
+580 IIFLNNGSGTF
-591 ELIEL
+591 ELIEI
-596 PRHSDKPIP
+596 PRHSDEPIP

-638 NVFELGSADLEIRNE
+638 NVFELGSADLGVRNE

-663 SLKEIANVSVNGG
+663 SLKEIENVSVNGE
-676 NTSANGVWDLSVQ
+676 NTSVNGVWDLVAQ
-689 KNTDLVLEITKE
+689 KNTDLILEITKE
-701 IEDTKCITSGDALD
+701 LDDTNYITSGDALD
-715 ALRLSVGLSTQ
+715 ALRLSVGLPTQ
-726 AGTNSAFDYISADFN
+726 AGTKSAFDYISADFN
-741 RDGKITSG
+741 RDGKVTSS
-749 DALEILKFSVGLE
+749 DALDILKYAVGLE
-762 GSSLPEWVFLKS
+762 IEDDPEWVFVDTNGNYSGVSKS
-774 DSAVGAVTKNDVTYE
+774 NTSDTEGVSIDDLTSDMTVGLT
-789 SAATFYVGETDATIG
+789 GI
-804 LVGVLI
+804 LI
-810 GDVNGSY
+810 GDVNDSY
-817 DPTAV
+817 SSLIA
-822 LM
+822 